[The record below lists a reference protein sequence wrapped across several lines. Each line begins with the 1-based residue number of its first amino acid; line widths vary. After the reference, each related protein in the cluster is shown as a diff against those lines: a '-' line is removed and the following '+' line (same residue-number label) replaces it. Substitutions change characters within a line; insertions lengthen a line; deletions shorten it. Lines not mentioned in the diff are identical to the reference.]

1 MTCHSRREAT
11 RWAQAELGLSER
23 RACRLVGI
31 SASSLRYESR
41 RSTIE
46 GLQDRLLVLARER
59 PRYGYRRLHV
69 LLRREGYEINHKRVH
84 RLYRQ
89 EGLMVRRRLRKR
101 IAAGKR
107 VPLPLPVQ
115 PDERWSVDFMS
126 DQLADG
132 RVLRTLNIVDDF
144 TRECL
149 AIEVDTSLSG
159 HRIVR
164 VLEELGAE
172 ARRPRSLVMDN
183 GPELT
188 SKALDAWAYRTGVE
202 LRFIQPGKPVQNAY
216 VESFNGKFR
225 DECLSEHWFQSLDE
239 ARDVIEAWR
248 QDYNAFRPHS
258 SLGDLTPEEYRDRSA
273 VLWAPSA
280 PAGQRTSRQAS
291 GPGLT

>member
-1 MTCHSRREAT
+1 
-11 RWAQAELGLSER
+11 LSER
-23 RACRLVGI
+23 RSCRLLGI

-46 GLQDRLLVLARER
+46 GLQERMLVLARER

-69 LLRREGYEINHKRVH
+69 LLRREGYEVNHKRVH
-84 RLYRQ
+84 RLYRH

-101 IAAGKR
+101 IAARKR
-107 VPLPLPVQ
+107 VPLPLPVRA
-115 PDERWSVDFMS
+115 DERWSVDFMS

-132 RVLRTLNIVDDF
+132 RVFRTLNIVDDF

-159 HRIVR
+159 HRLVR
-164 VLEELGAE
+164 VLELLVAGE
-172 ARRPRSLVMDN
+172 RRPQALVMDN

-188 SKALDAWAYRTGVE
+188 SKVLDAWAYRNGVE

-225 DECLSEHWFQSLDE
+225 DECLNEHWFLSLNE
-239 ARDVIEAWR
+239 ARTVIEDWR
-248 QDYNAFRPHS
+248 QDYNQFRPHS
-258 SLGDLTPEEYRDRSA
+258 SLDDLTPEQYRNRSA
-273 VLWAPSA
+273 VLWAPPA
-280 PAGQRTSRQAS
+280 PAGPRTIDLDAGRD
-291 GPGLT
+291 